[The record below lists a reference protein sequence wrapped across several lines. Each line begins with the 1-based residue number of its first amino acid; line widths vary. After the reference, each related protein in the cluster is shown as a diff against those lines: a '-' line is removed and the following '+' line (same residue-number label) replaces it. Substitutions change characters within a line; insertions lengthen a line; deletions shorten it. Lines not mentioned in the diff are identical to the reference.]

1 MMLHSRLSVC
11 ILRLLFFHSAILQ
24 ISLLTGVDASAAQK
38 APVTKTCL
46 QCGCVLPSNA
56 RACNFCDSSFSVE
69 LSSVRIVR
77 EDDAPPHAPEISV
90 SGKRGS
96 SCVSTTG
103 ATDEPEAGAWRGE
116 LGERVQAYRARRGLP
131 PLPPRQVRAREVAT
145 QELSLREA
153 DQTSLPFAESAAA
166 HPEESRH
173 GIAIATA
180 VDEPLPAAELTP
192 AVHEEEFSF
201 TIAIGRYITPPSV
214 GGDGRMEIDVS
225 VSPNAQREEGDA
237 EDTSNVKHY
246 GLYPVASLEDR
257 RIAAVID
264 LVCLLFA
271 YGGFMALFSSLGG
284 QFSAT
289 KLNAVV
295 YVATFAVVY
304 LQYFALFTIFGGT
317 TPGMMFRG
325 LQVASFS
332 GAPPSPRQYLLRSI
346 GYVLSA
352 AAVFAGF
359 AWSWWDEDHLT
370 WHDRISRTYLS
381 SPTTRAAFHAPTA
394 AHSR

>member
-1 MMLHSRLSVC
+1 M
-11 ILRLLFFHSAILQ
+11 
-24 ISLLTGVDASAAQK
+24 
-38 APVTKTCL
+38 
-46 QCGCVLPSNA
+46 
-56 RACNFCDSSFSVE
+56 
-69 LSSVRIVR
+69 R
-77 EDDAPPHAPEISV
+77 EDDTPAHAPEISV
-90 SGKRGS
+90 SGKREW
-96 SCVSTTG
+96 SCVSTPT
-103 ATDEPEAGAWRGE
+103 ADEAPAVGAWRGE
-116 LGERVQAYRARRGLP
+116 LGERIQAYRARRGLP
-131 PLPPRQVRAREVAT
+131 PLPPREVRLREVET
-145 QELSLREA
+145 REPLLQKA
-153 DQTSLPFAESAAA
+153 AQTTLPFAESAAS
-166 HPEESRH
+166 HPEDSRH
-173 GIAIATA
+173 SVAVATA
-180 VDEPLPAAELTP
+180 VEETLPLTTPESAPAAND
-192 AVHEEEFSF
+192 EEFSF
-201 TIAIGRYITPPSV
+201 TIAIGRYIAPPSA

-225 VSPNAQREEGDA
+225 VSPNAQREDADA
-237 EDTSNVKHY
+237 EESNNVKHF

-257 RIAAVID
+257 RIAAIID

-295 YVATFAVVY
+295 YAATFAVVY

-332 GAPPSPRQYLLRSI
+332 GAPPTPRQYLWRSI

-381 SPTTRAAFHAPTA
+381 SPATRAAFHAPTA

>member
-1 MMLHSRLSVC
+1 MQSVILHT
-11 ILRLLFFHSAILQ
+11 
-24 ISLLTGVDASAAQK
+24 SLLTGVDASAAQK

-69 LSSVRIVR
+69 TSSARIVR
-77 EDDAPPHAPEISV
+77 DDDASRRAPEISISV
-90 SGKRGS
+90 ERKSN
-96 SCVSTTG
+96 CVSTTN
-103 ATDEPEAGAWRGE
+103 ADDAPAIGAWRGE

-131 PLPPRQVRAREVAT
+131 PLPPRQARVREVEA
-145 QELSLREA
+145 QELPVREA
-153 DQTSLPFAESAAA
+153 AQTSLPFAEPAATRP
-166 HPEESRH
+166 HESQRSV
-173 GIAIATA
+173 AVATA
-180 VDEPLPAAELTP
+180 VATQVQEPPPLATP
-192 AVHEEEFSF
+192 DGASTVNDEEFSF
-201 TIAIGRYITPPSV
+201 TIAIGRYIAPPSTNS
-214 GGDGRMEIDVS
+214 DGRMEIDVS
-225 VSPNAQREEGDA
+225 ISPDERHEESEA
-237 EDTSNVKHY
+237 EGANNVKHY
-246 GLYPVASLEDR
+246 GLYPVAALDDR
-257 RIAAVID
+257 RIAAAID
-264 LVCLLFA
+264 AVCLLFA

-289 KLNAVV
+289 KLNTLV

-332 GAPPSPRQYLLRSI
+332 GAPPTQRQYLLRSV

-352 AAVFAGF
+352 TAVFAGF

-381 SPTTRAAFHAPTA
+381 SPATRAAFHAPSVATG
-394 AHSR
+394 R

>member
-1 MMLHSRLSVC
+1 M
-11 ILRLLFFHSAILQ
+11 
-24 ISLLTGVDASAAQK
+24 
-38 APVTKTCL
+38 
-46 QCGCVLPSNA
+46 
-56 RACNFCDSSFSVE
+56 
-69 LSSVRIVR
+69 R
-77 EDDAPPHAPEISV
+77 EDDAPAHAPEIRV
-90 SGKRGS
+90 SGKRQS
-96 SCVSTTG
+96 SCASTTSVSD
-103 ATDEPEAGAWRGE
+103 TPEVGAWRGE
-116 LGERVQAYRARRGLP
+116 LGERIQAYRARRGLP
-131 PLPPRQVRAREVAT
+131 PLPPRQVRTREVT
-145 QELSLREA
+145 MQELSLQEA
-153 DQTSLPFAESAAA
+153 AQTSLPFAEPAVA
-166 HPEESRH
+166 HPEESRRNV
-173 GIAIATA
+173 AVATA
-180 VDEPLPAAELTP
+180 VEEPPP
-192 AVHEEEFSF
+192 AVEPAPAVNDEEFSF
-201 TIAIGRYITPPSV
+201 TIAIGRYIAPPSA

-225 VSPNAQREEGDA
+225 VSPNAQREEGDD
-237 EDTSNVKHY
+237 EDASNVKHY

>member
-1 MMLHSRLSVC
+1 M
-11 ILRLLFFHSAILQ
+11 
-24 ISLLTGVDASAAQK
+24 
-38 APVTKTCL
+38 TKTCL

-69 LSSVRIVR
+69 TSYTRILR
-77 EDDAPPHAPEISV
+77 EDDAPPRAPELRV
-90 SGKRGS
+90 SLERES
-96 SCVSTTG
+96 NCAST
-103 ATDEPEAGAWRGE
+103 ADSIDAPPIGAWRGE

-131 PLPPRQVRAREVAT
+131 PLPPRDVRVRQVAARQIATHEVSLTPAPAREVA
-145 QELSLREA
+145 
-153 DQTSLPFAESAAA
+153 QTSLPFNESRAV
-166 HPEESRH
+166 PLEESRQSV
-173 GIAIATA
+173 AVSTA
-180 VDEPLPAAELTP
+180 VAEPAPVTAPDSGAAAADEQ
-192 AVHEEEFSF
+192 FSF
-201 TIAIGRYITPPSV
+201 TIAIGRYIAPPTAS
-214 GGDGRMEIDVS
+214 DGRMEIDVS
-225 VSPNAQREEGDA
+225 VSPTSHA
-237 EDTSNVKHY
+237 EDADAPEGHTVKHF

-257 RIAAVID
+257 RIAAIID
-264 LVCLLFA
+264 VACLFFA

-289 KLNAVV
+289 KLNAAV

-332 GAPPSPRQYLLRSI
+332 GAPPTPRQYLLRSL

-352 AAVFAGF
+352 SAVFAGF

-381 SPTTRAAFHAPTA
+381 SPATRAAFHAPSVA
-394 AHSR
+394 AGR

>member
-1 MMLHSRLSVC
+1 M
-11 ILRLLFFHSAILQ
+11 
-24 ISLLTGVDASAAQK
+24 
-38 APVTKTCL
+38 
-46 QCGCVLPSNA
+46 
-56 RACNFCDSSFSVE
+56 
-69 LSSVRIVR
+69 R
-77 EDDAPPHAPEISV
+77 EDDAPTHAPEISV
-90 SGKRGS
+90 SGRRGAN
-96 SCVSTTG
+96 CVSTTN
-103 ATDEPEAGAWRGE
+103 ADDTPAVGAWRGE
-116 LGERVQAYRARRGLP
+116 LGERIQAYRARRGLP
-131 PLPPRQVRAREVAT
+131 PLPPREVRAREVAT
-145 QELSLREA
+145 HELPLQEA
-153 DQTSLPFAESAAA
+153 AQTSLSFTEPAGA
-166 HPEESRH
+166 HPQDSRH
-173 GIAIATA
+173 NIAFATA
-180 VDEPLPAAELTP
+180 VAEPLPTTDVAPVTN
-192 AVHEEEFSF
+192 EEEFSF
-201 TIAIGRYITPPSV
+201 TIAIGRYIVPPSA

-225 VSPNAQREEGDA
+225 VSPNAQREEGDS

-264 LVCLLFA
+264 LVCLVFA

-295 YVATFAVVY
+295 YAATFAVVY

-317 TPGMMFRG
+317 TPGMMFRS

-332 GAPPSPRQYLLRSI
+332 GASPSPRQYLLRSI

-359 AWSWWDEDHLT
+359 AWCWWDEDHLT

-381 SPTTRAAFHAPTA
+381 SPTTRAAFHAPSA

>member
-1 MMLHSRLSVC
+1 MCAKRE
-11 ILRLLFFHSAILQ
+11 
-24 ISLLTGVDASAAQK
+24 
-38 APVTKTCL
+38 
-46 QCGCVLPSNA
+46 SN
-56 RACNFCDSSFSVE
+56 
-69 LSSVRIVR
+69 
-77 EDDAPPHAPEISV
+77 
-90 SGKRGS
+90 
-96 SCVSTTG
+96 CVSTTN
-103 ATDEPEAGAWRGE
+103 TSDEPEVGAWRGE
-116 LGERVQAYRARRGLP
+116 LGERIQAYRARRGLP
-131 PLPPRQVRAREVAT
+131 PLPPRPVRVRDVETREPLLQEVA
-145 QELSLREA
+145 
-153 DQTSLPFAESAAA
+153 QTSLPFAEPATVQ
-166 HPEESRH
+166 PQESRH
-173 GIAIATA
+173 SVAIATA
-180 VDEPLPAAELTP
+180 VAEPLPAGAEVSP
-192 AVHEEEFSF
+192 ATKEEEFSF
-201 TIAIGRYITPPSV
+201 TIAIGRYVTPPSA
-214 GGDGRMEIDVS
+214 GSDGRMEIDVS
-225 VSPNAQREEGDA
+225 VSPDTQHEDGDA
-237 EDTSNVKHY
+237 EDSGKVKHY

-264 LVCLLFA
+264 FVCLLFA

-284 QFSAT
+284 QFSAS

-295 YVATFAVVY
+295 YAATFAVVY
-304 LQYFALFTIFGGT
+304 LQYFALFTVFGGT

-381 SPTTRAAFHAPTA
+381 SPATRASFHAPSA

>member
-1 MMLHSRLSVC
+1 MASRASETSV
-11 ILRLLFFHSAILQ
+11 
-24 ISLLTGVDASAAQK
+24 
-38 APVTKTCL
+38 
-46 QCGCVLPSNA
+46 
-56 RACNFCDSSFSVE
+56 SVE
-69 LSSVRIVR
+69 R
-77 EDDAPPHAPEISV
+77 EL
-90 SGKRGS
+90 KRA
-96 SCVSTTG
+96 STTT
-103 ATDEPEAGAWRGE
+103 AVAPSAGAWRGE

-131 PLPPRQVRAREVAT
+131 PLPPRSAPAREVAARDIAV
-145 QELSLREA
+145 QEGEMRGA
-153 DQTSLPFAESAAA
+153 AQTSLPFLETSSLRPQESGRGVAMSVEETLPLTA
-166 HPEESRH
+166 PE
-173 GIAIATA
+173 T
-180 VDEPLPAAELTP
+180 TP
-192 AVHEEEFSF
+192 ATSEEEFSF
-201 TIAIGRYITPPSV
+201 TIAIGRYIAPPNATS
-214 GGDGRMEIDVS
+214 DGRMEIDVS
-225 VSPNAQREEGDA
+225 VSPDAQREDA
-237 EDTSNVKHY
+237 ESEELDKVKHY

-257 RIAAVID
+257 RMAAIID
-264 LVCLLFA
+264 AVCLLFA

-295 YVATFAVVY
+295 YAATFAVVY

-332 GAPPSPRQYLLRSI
+332 GAPPTPRQYLMRSA

-381 SPTTRAAFHAPTA
+381 SPATRAAFHAPSVA
-394 AHSR
+394 AGR

>member
-1 MMLHSRLSVC
+1 M
-11 ILRLLFFHSAILQ
+11 
-24 ISLLTGVDASAAQK
+24 
-38 APVTKTCL
+38 
-46 QCGCVLPSNA
+46 
-56 RACNFCDSSFSVE
+56 
-69 LSSVRIVR
+69 R
-77 EDDAPPHAPEISV
+77 EDDTPAHAPEISV
-90 SGKRGS
+90 SAKRES
-96 SCVSTTG
+96 NCVSTTS
-103 ATDEPEAGAWRGE
+103 AYEAPAVGAWRGE

-131 PLPPRQVRAREVAT
+131 PLPPREVRSREVET
-145 QELSLREA
+145 REPLLQKA
-153 DQTSLPFAESAAA
+153 AQTTLPFAESAASQ
-166 HPEESRH
+166 PEDSRH
-173 GIAIATA
+173 SVAVATA
-180 VDEPLPAAELTP
+180 VEETLPLTTPESAPAAND
-192 AVHEEEFSF
+192 EEFSF
-201 TIAIGRYITPPSV
+201 TIAIGRYIAPPSA

-225 VSPNAQREEGDA
+225 VSPNAQREGD
-237 EDTSNVKHY
+237 ETEESSNIKNY

-257 RIAAVID
+257 RIAAIID

-271 YGGFMALFSSLGG
+271 YGGFMALFSTLGG

-295 YVATFAVVY
+295 YTATFAVVY

-332 GAPPSPRQYLLRSI
+332 GAPPTPRQYLWRSV

-381 SPTTRAAFHAPTA
+381 SPATRAAFHAPSA